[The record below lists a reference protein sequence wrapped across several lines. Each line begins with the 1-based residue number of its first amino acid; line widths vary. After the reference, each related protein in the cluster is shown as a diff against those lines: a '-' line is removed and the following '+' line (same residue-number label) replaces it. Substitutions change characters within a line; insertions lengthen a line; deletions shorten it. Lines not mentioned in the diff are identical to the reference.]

1 MREYCNIVINSEYLR
16 TFTQPIE
23 TLHVS
28 KKIVVADIFSVRIRY
43 SYENPVYKMWKPIFL
58 VVR

>member
-28 KKIVVADIFSVRIRY
+28 KKLSLQICF
-43 SYENPVYKMWKPIFL
+43 P
-58 VVR
+58 